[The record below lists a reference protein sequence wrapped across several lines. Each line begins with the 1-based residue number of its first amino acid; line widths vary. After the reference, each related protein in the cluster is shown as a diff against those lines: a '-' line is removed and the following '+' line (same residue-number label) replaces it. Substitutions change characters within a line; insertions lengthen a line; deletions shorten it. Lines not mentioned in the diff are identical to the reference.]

1 MFSICA
7 PLNEKTDKTVYILLQ
22 IEQHCREDAPRQCCH
37 FCTQTI
43 GYGSFII
50 EKAIK
55 NRKGRSTQSPPMFC
69 VAFPLQFKK
78 LYLNTYF
85 ASIVEIPISKT

>member
-1 MFSICA
+1 MFSICV

-43 GYGSFII
+43 GYGTFII
-50 EKAIK
+50 EKAIIK
-55 NRKGRSTQSPPMFC
+55 P
-69 VAFPLQFKK
+69 
-78 LYLNTYF
+78 
-85 ASIVEIPISKT
+85 

>member
-43 GYGSFII
+43 GYGSLI
-50 EKAIK
+50 EKAII
-55 NRKGRSTQSPPMFC
+55 NRNG
-69 VAFPLQFKK
+69 
-78 LYLNTYF
+78 
-85 ASIVEIPISKT
+85 EGISKT